1 MPHGAAFNSS
11 CFSAAAWKHLPRGES
26 RSLNPNLIAT
36 VESHGYQSRIEK
48 RKNLMVDSQ
57 ALITKETVTTEDL
70 TNFDRMIADN
80 DLLPADITRM
90 CMN

>member
-1 MPHGAAFNSS
+1 MDI
-11 CFSAAAWKHLPRGES
+11 K
-26 RSLNPNLIAT
+26 SL
-36 VESHGYQSRIEK
+36 IERRNK
-48 RKNLMVDSQ
+48 TMVDAQ